1 MPWRRAWQPYSSIHS
16 CLENPMD
23 GKAWLA
29 TVHRVAKS
37 QTRLKR
43 PSMHALDTLS
53 HVHTCLDVCRGTKWE
68 TPKSL

>member
-1 MPWRRAWQPYSSIHS
+1 
-16 CLENPMD
+16 MD

-43 PSMHALDTLS
+43 LSMHALDTLS